1 MALPRLKEVVELS
14 TLASKV
20 YRYLEPQEY
29 IGRLAPSLG
38 MILQKDLG
46 IADIEVSEEFLDSAT
61 FLATTYFREPL
72 VDALRVVNVSLQ
84 GVSGAVPVLSLTHAM
99 GLGKT
104 HFLTLLYHLYTKVPI
119 IWNSIKER
127 LPEESRLL
135 TEKANY
141 RVDTARR
148 TLVVA
153 IDLKH
158 VPRERMPY
166 DALFFNTLKIFEKYK
181 KGFLEAEIHK
191 AELSNFEKLLR
202 EISRYEPKDAAREFV
217 KALSELAV
225 SIPLLIIVDE
235 VYAAAFEAFAG
246 ASGEYVDSV
255 RKVLMFLTSLIDE
268 LGGTFPAV
276 LVYASAM
283 QDVQR
288 WRGIIGLRV
297 GDERELLKKAVEYF
311 EDRTRRVAP
320 INVRDVSEEEAL
332 EIVKK
337 RAVRL
342 KAPISEVL
350 SDDVIEEIRRALSEI
365 VGDSEATKFIEDLKK
380 TYPFSP
386 VYRELVRKLIV
397 PAYSA
402 DFASERLQH
411 LRDLIKISSVILGR
425 VLESG
430 EDAYLISIAHVEHD
444 DIKHLLDEGYA
455 NEWRRNTLSW
465 NRFLELVEAETKDH
479 DLVKMV
485 KGAISSVYLKS
496 VTNNMWDLLLMMTKS
511 PDALLPGELDR
522 RALPQRKLIL
532 SLVGIVDIAK
542 LGRYPEV
549 LERLNVAPYIHS
561 VERGESRYYYA
572 SLFGN
577 PYQLLKDTREGE
589 IRRLRDEEGRLKV
602 GDAIEYVR
610 ERLKEYALVSE
621 FKQNAPLSMEFV
633 KVGDFEEVTA
643 HFTEYLN
650 KNEFTILVVSPIDMA
665 NKLLVEKA
673 RFEDILEGIKRSISK
688 NMGKIK
694 SPNMFAVVVP
704 YVNEETLE
712 RLVSSL
718 AEIRASEIVVN
729 MLKSDMGMS
738 KFAEHTAERHRSL
751 LELVR
756 KPEEEF
762 KRIVMEIVA
771 RFREK
776 LEIYA
781 QQLSS
786 AAVQN
791 FTSDFISLF
800 KKVVTF
806 DPSTGNIE
814 IHDLA
819 ISIDKQPETLGGVF
833 ASLPVWITN
842 AVGGRLK
849 VAGATE
855 ISASIAEWI
864 KSIVSTDRVRKELRE
879 RGEYRYSISS
889 IVDGLARGWRDIPIK
904 PKSLESVESAI
915 KNLLRGR
922 VIQTDDKEF
931 KLIEV
936 DVEKDDLIIRP
947 KEVPPP
953 LPPPKGVGIGIT
965 GFETS
970 GVDNVN
976 MALGGIARNKELVR
990 LLSVEIQVGSDAK
1003 IEVRGSL
1010 DKISGLL
1017 EVLIKYLNRY
1027 RNSITSCR
1035 LVVQLA
1041 KLYEKD
1047 EALQMVKSMGLS
1059 PGGVRLIESREQ

>member
-1 MALPRLKEVVELS
+1 
-14 TLASKV
+14 
-20 YRYLEPQEY
+20 
-29 IGRLAPSLG
+29 
-38 MILQKDLG
+38 
-46 IADIEVSEEFLDSAT
+46 
-61 FLATTYFREPL
+61 
-72 VDALRVVNVSLQ
+72 
-84 GVSGAVPVLSLTHAM
+84 
-99 GLGKT
+99 
-104 HFLTLLYHLYTKVPI
+104 
-119 IWNSIKER
+119 
-127 LPEESRLL
+127 
-135 TEKANY
+135 
-141 RVDTARR
+141 
-148 TLVVA
+148 
-153 IDLKH
+153 
-158 VPRERMPY
+158 
-166 DALFFNTLKIFEKYK
+166 
-181 KGFLEAEIHK
+181 
-191 AELSNFEKLLR
+191 LSNFEKLLQ

-225 SIPLLIIVDE
+225 SIPVLIVVDE

-246 ASGEYVDSV
+246 ASREYVDSV

-268 LGGTFPAV
+268 LRGTFPAV

-288 WRGIIGLRV
+288 WRGVIGLHV
-297 GDERELLKKAVEYF
+297 GDERELLKEAVKYF

-342 KAPISEVL
+342 KAPISKVL
-350 SDDVIEEIRRALSEI
+350 SDGVIEEIRRALSEI

-386 VYRELVRKLIV
+386 VYRELVRKLVV

-496 VTNNMWDLLLMMTKS
+496 VTNNVWDLLLMMTKS
-511 PDALLPGELDR
+511 PDALLPEELDR
-522 RALPQRKLIL
+522 RALPQRGLIL

-561 VERGESRYYYA
+561 VERGESKYYYA

-577 PYQLLKDTREGE
+577 PYQLLKDIRESE

-602 GDAIEYVR
+602 RDAIEYVG

-673 RFEDILEGIKRSISK
+673 RFEDVLESIKRSISK
-688 NMGKIK
+688 NVGKIK

-729 MLKSDMGMS
+729 MLKSDMSMS
-738 KFAEHTAERHRSL
+738 KFAERAAMSHKSL

-771 RFREK
+771 RFRER

-806 DPSTGNIE
+806 DPSTGKIE
-814 IHDLA
+814 IYDLE
-819 ISIDKQPETLGGVF
+819 ISIDKQPQTLGGVF
-833 ASLPVWITN
+833 ASLPVWITS
-842 AVGGRLK
+842 AVRGRLK
-849 VAGATE
+849 VANATE
-855 ISASIAEWI
+855 ISARITEWI
-864 KSIVSTDRVRKELRE
+864 KIIVGTPNVRQELRE
-879 RGEYRYSISS
+879 KGEYRYSLRS
-889 IVDGLARGWRDIPIK
+889 IVDGLARGWPDIPIK
-904 PKSLESVESAI
+904 PESLESVENAI
-915 KNLLRGR
+915 NSLLRGR
-922 VIQTDDKEF
+922 VIQTDDKEL

-953 LPPPKGVGIGIT
+953 LPPPKGIGIA

-1010 DKISGLL
+1010 DKISDLL
-1017 EVLIKYLNRY
+1017 EDLIKYLNRY

-1047 EALQMVKSMGLS
+1047 EALQMVKNMGLS